1 MDILAVLFVFFF
13 DLVLVAGFRVFHRQ
27 LSDRFYKRCAIAFSF
42 EALSTL
48 MLLVLSFEEW
58 RYFSYALLFDLQCI
72 KGLMLWSAIRSLDN
86 PKSHKWWIPFV
97 FVGYA
102 LLLLAAGLFGLDKFF
117 VAQTVTTLPL
127 IFNLMPAWALYR
139 SQWIYWKS
147 YQLFLGC
154 ILLSQI
160 LFAAAIQMGGVDRE
174 WVSLLY
180 YLSVVS
186 NVFVGLSAM
195 VIGMKRLH
203 ARLEKALKTIVSM
216 QNQTEAIVKASRDSI
231 MITDIEGKILFANP
245 VAKRFFIGGAND
257 YPTLFEN
264 AFHSETEDEESFSLE
279 SIHRSLNSNDDG
291 FAKYQCMMEHQTEGR
306 IPLEFT
312 VVPILNEGGG
322 LLSLYIR
329 DLREQRQNEAAVV
342 QERDRVEQLNKQLCL
357 ALEQAKRMAEK
368 AEQAN
373 AYKNDFLGVMSHEL
387 RTPLSAIIGMSSMM
401 EQESLTAQQ
410 RESVVSIN
418 RCGKSLLLIIGDIL
432 NYSKIEAGQIHL
444 LKKPFSI
451 RQNLHHI
458 LSLLRDKC
466 NEKKLRFY
474 ATLHPQ
480 LPIEI
485 VGDGGKISQ
494 ILTNLVNNAI
504 KFTDKGHVSINF
516 REIASDNKHPAQ
528 LEMTV
533 ADTGVGINQEQK
545 DRLFEAFYQADYS
558 TSRRYQGTGLGLA
571 ISKKLIQAMGGE
583 IKVDSIP
590 EKGSTFTAL
599 IPCNHVNDASSEIFA
614 FEGNVIYVDPDEFG
628 MSWFQSNLS
637 AHGIVVK
644 CYSSLENFLKNES
657 AESLSKTVCLIDQ
670 DALLKLSEGAQ
681 VEDKLK
687 RFQERV
693 PVVFAWHQAADVLK
707 QFKYSIAKPF
717 LIEQFIEQAATIS
730 LEWNEKDIKKEEIPS
745 PPPLF
750 EPLQIKVLVAEDHPI
765 NCKLAKLYLDKLGC
779 THRFVHDGYE
789 VLDALEKEAFDIVLM
804 DLHMPGLDGIET
816 ARQLIKLHE
825 GRNRPRLIALTA
837 DNSNNEKQ
845 CAFEAGMDEFLLKPV
860 KLEKLRETLVEQ
872 MKIANQQK
880 SGQ

>member
-13 DLVLVAGFRVFHRQ
+13 DLVLVAGFRVFYRQ

-48 MLLVLSFEEW
+48 MLLLLSFEEW

-86 PKSHKWWIPFV
+86 PTSHKWWVPVV
-97 FVGYA
+97 FFGYF
-102 LLLLAAGLFGLDKFF
+102 LLLLVAGLLGLGQF
-117 VAQTVTTLPL
+117 VVSQIAIILPL
-127 IFNLMPAWALYR
+127 LFNLMPAWTLYR
-139 SQWIYWKS
+139 SQWISWKS
-147 YQLFLGC
+147 YQLLLGC

-160 LFAAAIQMGGVDRE
+160 LFAAAVQMGDLDAE
-174 WVSLLY
+174 WTSLLY
-180 YLSVVS
+180 YLNVVS

-245 VAKRFFIGGAND
+245 VAKRFFIGDSND
-257 YPTLFEN
+257 HSNLFEN

-279 SIHRSLNSNDDG
+279 SIHRSLNLNDNG
-291 FAKYQCMMEHQTEGR
+291 FVKYQCMIEHQTEGR

-342 QERDRVEQLNKQLCL
+342 QERDRAEQLNKQLCL
-357 ALEQAKRMAEK
+357 ALEQAKSMAEK

-373 AYKNDFLGVMSHEL
+373 ASKNDFLGVMSHEL

-410 RESVVSIN
+410 RERVVSIN
-418 RCGKSLLLIIGDIL
+418 HCGKSLLLIIGDIL
-432 NYSKIEAGQIHL
+432 NYSQIEAGQIQL

-451 RQNLHHI
+451 RRSLHQI
-458 LSLLRDKC
+458 LALLREKC
-466 NEKKLRFY
+466 NEKKLRLY

-485 VGDGGKISQ
+485 VGDEGKISQ
-494 ILTNLVNNAI
+494 ILTNLLNNAI
-504 KFTDKGHVSINF
+504 KFTDKGYVSINF

-533 ADTGVGINQEQK
+533 ADTGIGIDQEQK

-571 ISKKLIQAMGGE
+571 ISKRLIQAMGGG
-583 IKVDSIP
+583 IQVDSIP

-599 IPCNHVNDASSEIFA
+599 IPCNHVSDASSEIFA
-614 FEGNVIYVDPDEFG
+614 FEGKVIYVDPDEVG

-637 AHGIVVK
+637 AHGIEVK
-644 CYSSLENFLKNES
+644 CYPSVKKFLKSES
-657 AESLSKTVCLIDQ
+657 VESLSNTVCLIDQ
-670 DALLKLSEGAQ
+670 DALLKLNEGAQ

-687 RFQERV
+687 RFQERA
-693 PVVFAWHQAADVLK
+693 PVVFAWHQATDVLK

-730 LEWNEKDIKKEEIPS
+730 LEWNKKDVKKEEIPS
-745 PPPLF
+745 PKPLF
-750 EPLQIKVLVAEDHPI
+750 EPLQINVLVAEDHPV
-765 NCKLAKLYLDKLGC
+765 NCKLAKLYLDNLGC
-779 THRFVHDGYE
+779 TNRFVHNGHE
-789 VLDALEKEAFDIVLM
+789 VLDALEEEAFDVVLM

-816 ARQLIKLHE
+816 ARQLIKLYE
-825 GRNRPRLIALTA
+825 GKDRPRLIALTA

-845 CAFEAGMDEFLLKPV
+845 SAFEAGMDEFLLKPV
-860 KLEKLRETLVEQ
+860 KIEKLRETLVVQ
-872 MKIANQQK
+872 MEIANQQK
-880 SGQ
+880 LGQ